1 MSNISNQIPDVAA
14 LERTVHADIKGLTE
28 RVVVEVGDLEQEYK
42 RIIRRRRYAKLCG
55 GVAAFLLIFVSV
67 FSESNLS
74 DTVWLDGLIG
84 GLFLLLIFPSLLGLG
99 FATWRLYRDPSNV
112 TGRFNRGLNNVLF
125 PEIAALFGMTGQVVE
140 TTVTAQT
147 TDIAVKAG
155 FWTKARLQATSQP
168 LVLPEHEQV
177 LALLDHSELITEPR
191 NQVLIDDMMYMTLDE
206 RILFLSEL
214 SVKHVTG
221 SGKNRRTKKI
231 FKGYFLSFDL
241 NRPLTGK
248 TFVSSEGDKKGFGH
262 QSFWKSLRGTGAQET
277 ILEWNDF
284 EALLHV
290 ASTDPTEARYI
301 LTPNFMA
308 ELHDWWVE
316 NKTNIRLSFVDNRMY
331 ILFPDSNIRLHNT
344 VPALDQESLYT
355 YVMSVAKPLMHV
367 LHLVEKVKV

>member
-1 MSNISNQIPDVAA
+1 
-14 LERTVHADIKGLTE
+14 
-28 RVVVEVGDLEQEYK
+28 
-42 RIIRRRRYAKLCG
+42 
-55 GVAAFLLIFVSV
+55 
-67 FSESNLS
+67 
-74 DTVWLDGLIG
+74 
-84 GLFLLLIFPSLLGLG
+84 
-99 FATWRLYRDPSNV
+99 
-112 TGRFNRGLNNVLF
+112 VLF
-125 PEIAALFGMTGQVVE
+125 PEIAALFGVTGQVVE
-140 TTVTAQT
+140 TTVVAQT
-147 TDIAVKAG
+147 TDQSKQAG
-155 FWTKARLQATSQP
+155 FWTKARLSVASQQ
-168 LVLPEHEQV
+168 LVSPEREQV

-191 NQVLIDDMMYMTLDE
+191 NQVRIDDMMHMTFDE

-262 QSFWKSLRGTGAQET
+262 KSFWKSLQGTGVQET

-308 ELHDWWVE
+308 ELYDWWLE

-331 ILFPDSNIRLHNT
+331 VLFPDKKIRLRNT
-344 VPALDQESLYT
+344 VSSLDQASLHSYIMT
-355 YVMSVAKPLMHV
+355 VAKPLMHV
-367 LHLVEKVKV
+367 LHLIERVKV